1 MVLLPN
7 ATQTLESVRVFND
20 DLREG
25 REEFGVRLVEGEGVV
40 VRDGEARVEI
50 VDEDG
55 EWEGKNKLMNSFY
68 L

>member
-1 MVLLPN
+1 M
-7 ATQTLESVRVFND
+7 FND
-20 DLREG
+20 DLLEG